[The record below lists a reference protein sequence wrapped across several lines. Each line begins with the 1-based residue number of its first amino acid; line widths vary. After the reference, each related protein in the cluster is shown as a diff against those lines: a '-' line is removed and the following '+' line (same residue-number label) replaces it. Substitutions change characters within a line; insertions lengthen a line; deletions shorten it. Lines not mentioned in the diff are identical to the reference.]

1 MRKKLLVSL
10 IGAAAGLAA
19 ARTVRAQTPSPPAT
33 AQAPTPVPT
42 PRPPDPV
49 LVGAG
54 DIASC
59 DSGGDEQTAA
69 LLDKI
74 DGTVFTLGDNVYPN
88 GTANQFLRC
97 YDPTWGRHKARTRPA
112 PGNHDYRVSGA
123 AGYFGYFGGAAGD
136 PRTGYYAYDM
146 GQYWRVYVLNSNC
159 TQIGGCGPGSA
170 QEKWLKQDLAVNARP
185 CTVAM
190 WHHPLY
196 SSGEH
201 GDDTDMRN
209 MWRILYEAG
218 ADLVLGGHDHTYERF
233 APQDADGHRDAKRG
247 MRSFVVGTGGRSHYD
262 FHRPDVDSELRN
274 NTTYGVL
281 KLTLHPD
288 SYDWEFIPVAGETF
302 RDSGSDKCH

>member
-1 MRKKLLVSL
+1 MPRKPLVTL
-10 IGAAAGLAA
+10 FGLVFGLAL
-19 ARTVRAQTPSPPAT
+19 ARAGRPQTPAS
-33 AQAPTPVPT
+33 APSPVPT

-59 DSGGDEQTAA
+59 GSGGDEQTAA

-74 DGTVFTLGDNVYPN
+74 EGTVFTLGDNVYPN
-88 GTANQFLRC
+88 GTANQFLEC
-97 YDPTWGRHKARTRPA
+97 YDPTWGRQKARTRPV

-146 GQYWRVYVLNSNC
+146 GPNWRVLVLNSNC
-159 TQIGGCGPGSA
+159 GQIGGCGPGSA
-170 QEKWLKQDLAVNARP
+170 QEKWLKKDLADNPRP

-209 MWRILYEAG
+209 LWRVLYDAG
-218 ADLVLGGHDHTYERF
+218 ADLVLSGHDHTYERF
-233 APQDADGHRDAKRG
+233 APQDADGRLDAKRG
-247 MRSFVVGTGGRSHYD
+247 LRSFVVGTGGRSHYD
-262 FHRPDVDSELRN
+262 FHRPERDSELRN

-302 RDSGSDKCH
+302 RDSGTGKCH